1 MTSAPPPDTED
12 PHPPAVSMHWRRAL
26 IAYVLVVL
34 SLAGLGYVAYLDHI
48 IRSQFE
54 GNRWAWP
61 SQVYARP
68 LELFSG
74 APLSS
79 AQFVEEL
86 QLLGYRRTQGERLS
100 GSYIRQ
106 GEEFQVIT
114 RPFTFGD
121 GKEESI
127 PMRVRFENDRLIS
140 VQHLNSGAPLEL
152 VRLDPVLIG
161 KIYPTHNEDRVFV
174 RLNEVPSALIK
185 ALLAIEDRKYYD
197 HHGVDPLAVMRAL
210 WADVRA
216 GEMVQGGST
225 LTQQLVK
232 NFFLTRERTWSRK
245 IKEAIMAWLLE
256 AHYDKDEILEAYCNE
271 IYLGQFGKHAIH
283 GFGRASWFYFRR
295 PLSDLKLPEI
305 ALLVGLV
312 RGPSYYDPRRQPKR
326 ALARRNQVLDIL
338 VEQGGATKKESKV
351 AKSLPLG
358 VPTKASSGGL
368 SFSPA
373 FIDLV
378 RRQVQRD
385 YSEQD
390 LNSAGLQIFTT
401 LDPLIQNQVVNAL
414 SERID
419 KLERQQRLPRDSLE
433 GAAIITSSDNGE
445 VLAVAGGRDADFA
458 GFNRA
463 LDAKRSI
470 GSLVKPAVYLTALSD
485 PKEYTLATLLDDNP
499 LSLKTSGRET
509 WTPYNY
515 DRVFHGNVPLRKA
528 LVHSYN
534 VATVRLGMDVGV
546 GRVLHM
552 MARLGVAE
560 RFRPYPSVLLGS
572 VAMEPFQVTQM
583 YQTFASGGFHTP
595 LRAIREVLSVEGQR
609 LRHYDV
615 TVRQAVEPGPVFL
628 LNRAMQDVMRYG
640 TGASI
645 YSRVPGEWAVAGK
658 TGTTDDLRDSW
669 FAGFTGDRLAVVWL
683 GRDDNRP
690 IGLSGA
696 AGALQAWGDIML
708 RIGAQPL
715 RLEAPSG
722 IEWAWTDPLTGL
734 RTEEGCYG
742 AANIPYM
749 RGSAPVRF
757 AACHSAPIIEF
768 GMEPVIESGIEA
780 VDEVID
786 DVVEKTRGILENVF
800 Q

>member
-1 MTSAPPPDTED
+1 MTSSPSPGSPRQHS
-12 PHPPAVSMHWRRAL
+12 PVVRVHWRRPL
-26 IAYVLVVL
+26 LAYVIVVL
-34 SLAGLGYVAYLDHI
+34 SLAGLGYVAYLDHT

-68 LELFSG
+68 LELFPG
-74 APLSS
+74 ALLSS

-86 QLLGYRRTQGERLS
+86 QLLGYRRIQGERGERLS
-100 GSYIRQ
+100 GSYLRQ
-106 GEEFQVIT
+106 GEEFRVIT

-127 PMRVRFENDRLIS
+127 PVRVRFEGERLVS
-140 VQHLNSGAPLEL
+140 VQHLDSAASLEL

-174 RLNEVPSALIK
+174 RLNEVPPVLIK
-185 ALLAIEDRKYYD
+185 ALLAVEDRKFYD
-197 HHGVDPLAVMRAL
+197 HHGVDFFAVMRAL

-232 NFFLTRERTWSRK
+232 NFFLTSERTLTRK

-256 AHYDKDEILEAYCNE
+256 AHYDKNEILEAYCNE

-338 VEQGGATKKESKV
+338 VSQGGATEKESKV
-351 AKSLPLG
+351 AQALSLG
-358 VPTKASSGGL
+358 VPAKASSGGL

-378 RRQVQRD
+378 RRQLQRD

-390 LNSAGLQIFTT
+390 LNSAGLQVFTT

-485 PKEYTLATLLDDNP
+485 PKQYTLATLLDDNP

-546 GRVLHM
+546 GRVLHT
-552 MARLGVAE
+552 MARLGVVE
-560 RFRPYPSVLLGS
+560 HFRPYPSVLLGA
-572 VAMEPFQVTQM
+572 VAMDPFQVTQM
-583 YQTFASGGFHTP
+583 YQTFASGGFYTP

-615 TVRQAVEPGPVFL
+615 TVRQAVEPAPVFL

-640 TGASI
+640 TGASL
-645 YSRVPGEWAVAGK
+645 YSRIPGEWAVAGK

-683 GRDDNRP
+683 GRDDNRST
-690 IGLSGA
+690 GLSGA
-696 AGALQAWGDIML
+696 TGALQAWGDIML

-715 RLEAPSG
+715 RLEPPSG

-734 RTEEGCYG
+734 RTEEWCYG

-749 RGSAPVRF
+749 RGSAPVR
-757 AACHSAPIIEF
+757 AGPCQSAPIIE
-768 GMEPVIESGIEA
+768 PGIDQGLEA
-780 VDEVID
+780 VDAVVD
-786 DVVEKTRGILENVF
+786 GVVEKTLDILENVF

>member
-1 MTSAPPPDTED
+1 MTSVPAPGAK
-12 PHPPAVSMHWRRAL
+12 HPLSPAPRAHWRRPL
-26 IAYVLVVL
+26 IAYVVVVL
-34 SLAGLGYVAYLDHI
+34 SLAALGYVAYLDHTV
-48 IRSQFE
+48 RSQFE

-68 LELFSG
+68 LELFPD

-79 AQFVEEL
+79 AQFLEEL
-86 QLLGYRRTQGERLS
+86 QLLGYRRSIQSERGERLS
-100 GSYIRQ
+100 GSYLRH
-106 GEEFQVIT
+106 GEEFQVVT

-127 PMRVRFENDRLIS
+127 PVRVRFEGERLVS
-140 VQHLNSGAPLEL
+140 LQHLDSGAPRDL

-161 KIYPTHNEDRVFV
+161 KMYPAHNEDRVFV
-174 RLNEVPSALIK
+174 RLNEVPPTLIK
-185 ALLAIEDRKYYD
+185 ALLAVEDRKFYD
-197 HHGVDPLAVMRAL
+197 HHGVDPLAIMRAL

-216 GEMVQGGST
+216 GELVQGGST

-232 NFFLTRERTWSRK
+232 NFFLTSERSFSRK

-256 AHYDKDEILEAYCNE
+256 VHYDKKEILEAYCNE

-305 ALLVGLV
+305 ALLVGMV

-338 VEQGGATKKESKV
+338 EGQGGITKKESKI
-351 AKSLPLG
+351 AQALSLG
-358 VPTKASSGGL
+358 VQAKASSGGL

-378 RRQVQRD
+378 RRQLQRD

-401 LDPLIQNQVVNAL
+401 LDPLIQNRVVNAL
-414 SERID
+414 SARID
-419 KLERQQRLPRDSLE
+419 RLERQQRLPRDSLE
-433 GAAIITSSDNGE
+433 GAAIITSSGNGE
-445 VLAVAGGRDADFA
+445 VLAVAGGREADFA

-463 LDAKRSI
+463 LDAKRPI
-470 GSLVKPAVYLTALSD
+470 GSLVKPAVYLTALAN
-485 PKEYTLATLLDDNP
+485 PKQYTLATLLDDSP

-509 WTPYNY
+509 WSPANY
-515 DRVFHGNVPLRKA
+515 DRAFHGDVPLRKA
-528 LVHSYN
+528 LAYSYN

-552 MARLGVAE
+552 LARLGVAE
-560 RFRPYPSVLLGS
+560 RFQPYPSVLLGA
-572 VAMEPFQVTQM
+572 VEMDPFQVTQM
-583 YQTFASGGFHTP
+583 YQTLASGGFHTP
-595 LRAIREVLSVEGQR
+595 LRAIREVLSVEGKR

-615 TVRQAVEPGPVFL
+615 TVRQAVEPAPVFL

-640 TGASI
+640 TGASL
-645 YSRVPGEWAVAGK
+645 YSRIPGEWAVAGK

-669 FAGFTGDRLAVVWL
+669 FAGFTGDRLGVVWL
-683 GRDDNRP
+683 GRDDNRST
-690 IGLSGA
+690 GLSGST
-696 AGALQAWGDIML
+696 GALQAWGDIML

-715 RLEAPSG
+715 RLETPAG
-722 IEWAWTDPLTGL
+722 IEWAWTDSATGL
-734 RTEEGCYG
+734 LTEEGCYG
-742 AANIPYM
+742 AINMPYM
-749 RGSAPVRF
+749 RGSRPVR
-757 AACHSAPIIEF
+757 AGPCQSA
-768 GMEPVIESGIEA
+768 PVIEPEMDIMETGDIP
-780 VDEVID
+780 VDEVI
-786 DVVEKTRGILENVF
+786 EKTLDILKGVF
-800 Q
+800 E

>member
-1 MTSAPPPDTED
+1 MTSSSPGQHPSSPPSLGASWQRP
-12 PHPPAVSMHWRRAL
+12 L

-34 SLAGLGYVAYLDHI
+34 TLAALGYVAYLDQTV
-48 IRSQFE
+48 RSQFE

-68 LELFSG
+68 LELFPG

-79 AQFVEEL
+79 AQFLEEL

-100 GSYIRQ
+100 GSYVRR
-106 GEEFQVIT
+106 GEEFQVVT

-121 GKEESI
+121 SREVSI
-127 PMRVRFENDRLIS
+127 PVRVRFEGSRVLS
-140 VQHLNSGAPLEL
+140 VQHMDNGTPLEL

-161 KIYPTHNEDRVFV
+161 KIYPAHNEDRVFV
-174 RLNEVPSALIK
+174 RLNEVPPVLIK
-185 ALLAIEDRKYYD
+185 ALLAVEDRKFQE
-197 HHGVDPLAVMRAL
+197 HHGIDPIAVMRAL

-232 NFFLTRERTWSRK
+232 NFFLTSERTFSRK
-245 IKEAIMAWLLE
+245 VKEAIMAWLLE
-256 AHYDKDEILEAYCNE
+256 VHYDKDEILEAYCNE

-338 VEQGGATKKESKV
+338 VGQGGATAKESKV
-351 AKSLPLG
+351 AQALPLG
-358 VPTKASSGGL
+358 IHTKASGGGL
-368 SFSPA
+368 SFAPA

-378 RRQVQRD
+378 RRQLQRD

-401 LDPLIQNQVVNAL
+401 LDPLIQNGVVNAL
-414 SERID
+414 SDRIA

-433 GAAIITSSDNGE
+433 GAAIVTSSDNGE
-445 VLAVAGGRDADFA
+445 VLAIAGGRDADFA

-470 GSLVKPAVYLTALSD
+470 GSLVKPAVYLTALAN
-485 PKEYTLATLLDDNP
+485 PKQYTLATLLDDSPLTVHNP
-499 LSLKTSGRET
+499 GGEI

-515 DRVFHGNVPLRKA
+515 DRVFHGMVPLKTSLA
-528 LVHSYN
+528 HSYN

-546 GRVLHM
+546 GRVLHTL
-552 MARLGVAE
+552 ARLGVTE
-560 RFRPYPSVLLGS
+560 RFRPYPSALLGA
-572 VAMEPFQVTQM
+572 VALEPFQVAQM
-583 YQTFASGGFHTP
+583 YQTLASGGFHTP
-595 LRAIREVLSVEGQR
+595 LRAIREVLSIEGKS
-609 LRHYDV
+609 LRRYDV
-615 TVRQAVEPGPVFL
+615 TVRQAMEPTSVFL
-628 LNRAMQDVMRYG
+628 LNRAMQEVMRSG
-640 TGASI
+640 TGASL
-645 YSRVPGEWAVAGK
+645 YSRVPWEWAVAGK
-658 TGTTDDLRDSW
+658 TGTTDEMRDSW

-690 IGLSGA
+690 TGLSGA
-696 AGALQAWGDIML
+696 TGALPAWGDIML

-715 RLEAPSG
+715 RLEPPAG
-722 IEWAWTDPLTGL
+722 IEWAWIDPTTGL
-734 RTEEGCYG
+734 LTEEGCYG
-742 AANIPYM
+742 AAQTPFM
-749 RGSAPVRF
+749 LGSTPAAGPCQSAPV
-757 AACHSAPIIEF
+757 
-768 GMEPVIESGIEA
+768 MEPVGDA
-780 VDEVID
+780 VDN
-786 DVVEKTRGILENVF
+786 VVDKTLEILEGMF

>member
-1 MTSAPPPDTED
+1 MNSVPAPGGAERPPS
-12 PHPPAVSMHWRRAL
+12 PARRSHWRRPL
-26 IAYVLVVL
+26 IAYVVVVL
-34 SLAGLGYVAYLDHI
+34 SLAALGYVVYLDHTV
-48 IRSQFE
+48 RKQFE

-68 LELFSG
+68 LELFAG
-74 APLSS
+74 ASLSS
-79 AQFVEEL
+79 AQFLEEL

-100 GSYIRQ
+100 GSYLRR

-127 PMRVRFENDRLIS
+127 PVRVRFQGGRLLS
-140 VQHLNSGAPLEL
+140 LQHLDSGAPLEL

-161 KIYPTHNEDRVFV
+161 KIYPAHNEDRVFV
-174 RLNEVPSALIK
+174 RLNEVPPVLIQ
-185 ALLAIEDRKYYD
+185 ALLAVEDRKFHD
-197 HHGVDPLAVMRAL
+197 HFGIDPFAVMRAL

-232 NFFLTRERTWSRK
+232 NFFLTSERTLSRK

-256 AHYDKDEILEAYCNE
+256 IHYDKKEILEAYSNE

-283 GFGRASWFYFRR
+283 GFARASWFYFRR
-295 PLSDLKLPEI
+295 PLNDLKLPEI

-338 VEQGGATKKESKV
+338 QKQGGITKEESKV
-351 AKSLPLG
+351 AQALSLG
-358 VPTKASSGGL
+358 VQAKASSGGL

-378 RRQVQRD
+378 RRQLQRD

-401 LDPLIQNQVVNAL
+401 LDPLIQNRVVNAL

-445 VLAVAGGRDADFA
+445 VLAVAGGREADFA

-463 LDAKRSI
+463 LDARRSI
-470 GSLVKPAVYLTALSD
+470 GSLVKPAVYLTALAN
-485 PKEYTLATLLDDNP
+485 PKQYTLATLLDDSP
-499 LSLKTSGRET
+499 LSLKNSGGGT
-509 WTPYNY
+509 WTPSNY
-515 DRVFHGNVPLRKA
+515 DRVFHGNVSLRSSLA
-528 LVHSYN
+528 HSYN
-534 VATVRLGMDVGV
+534 ISTVRLGMDVGV

-552 MARLGVAE
+552 MARLGIVE
-560 RFRPYPSVLLGS
+560 RFRPYPSVLLGA
-572 VAMEPFQVTQM
+572 VTMDPFQVTQM
-583 YQTFASGGFHTP
+583 YQTLASGGFHTP
-595 LRAIREVLSVEGQR
+595 LRTIREVLSVEGKR

-615 TVRQAVEPGPVFL
+615 TVRQAVEPAPVFL

-645 YSRVPGEWAVAGK
+645 YARIPGEWAVAGK

-669 FAGFTGDRLAVVWL
+669 FAGFTGDRLGVVWL
-683 GRDDNRP
+683 GRDDNRST
-690 IGLSGA
+690 GLSGA
-696 AGALQAWGDIML
+696 TGALQAWGDIML

-715 RLEAPSG
+715 RLEAPEG
-722 IEWAWTDPLTGL
+722 IEWTWTDPATGL

-742 AANIPYM
+742 ATNIPYM
-749 RGSAPVRF
+749 RGSSPVREGP
-757 AACHSAPIIEF
+757 CQSPPIIESEMDIMDASDSPI
-768 GMEPVIESGIEA
+768 GG
-780 VDEVID
+780 
-786 DVVEKTRGILENVF
+786 VVEKTWDILKGVF
-800 Q
+800 E

>member
-1 MTSAPPPDTED
+1 MTSVPAPSAGRPPSPERN
-12 PHPPAVSMHWRRAL
+12 AHWRRPVL
-26 IAYVLVVL
+26 AYVAVVL
-34 SLAGLGYVAYLDHI
+34 SLAALGYVAYLDHTV
-48 IRSQFE
+48 RTQFE

-68 LELFSG
+68 LELFAG
-74 APLSS
+74 APLGS
-79 AQFVEEL
+79 AQFLEEL
-86 QLLGYRRTQGERLS
+86 QLLGYRRSAHGERLS
-100 GSYIRQ
+100 GSYLRQ

-127 PMRVRFENDRLIS
+127 PLRLRFAGGRLES
-140 VQHLNSGAPLEL
+140 LRHLDSGASLDL

-161 KIYPTHNEDRVFV
+161 KIYPAHNEDRVFV
-174 RLNEVPSALIK
+174 RLNEVPPVLIK
-185 ALLAIEDRKYYD
+185 ALLAVEDRKFYG
-197 HHGVDPLAVMRAL
+197 HNGVDPLAVMRAL

-232 NFFLTRERTWSRK
+232 NFFLTSERSLTRK

-256 AHYDKDEILEAYCNE
+256 IHYGKKEILEAYCNE

-305 ALLVGLV
+305 ALLVGMV

-338 VEQGGATKKESKV
+338 EEQGGITKKESQV
-351 AKSLPLG
+351 AQALPLA
-358 VPTKASSGGL
+358 VQAKASSGGL

-378 RRQVQRD
+378 RRQLQRD
-385 YSEQD
+385 YSEQN

-414 SERID
+414 SARIG

-433 GAAIITSSDNGE
+433 GAAIITSRDNGE
-445 VLAVAGGRDADFA
+445 VLAVAGGREADFA

-463 LDAKRSI
+463 LDATRPI
-470 GSLVKPAVYLTALSD
+470 GSLVKPAVYLTALAN
-485 PKEYTLATLLDDNP
+485 PKQYTLATLLDDSP
-499 LSLKTSGRET
+499 LSLKNSGGGT
-509 WTPYNY
+509 WTPSNY
-515 DRVFHGNVPLRKA
+515 DRAFHGDVSLRA
-528 LVHSYN
+528 SLAHSYN

-560 RFRPYPSVLLGS
+560 SFRPYPSVLLGA
-572 VAMEPFQVTQM
+572 VAMDPFQVTQM
-583 YQTFASGGFHTP
+583 YQTLASGGFHTP
-595 LRAIREVLSVEGQR
+595 LRAIREVLSIEGKR
-609 LRHYDV
+609 LRHYEV
-615 TVRQAVEPGPVFL
+615 TVRQAVEPAPVFL
-628 LNRAMQDVMRYG
+628 LNRAMQDVMRFG
-640 TGASI
+640 TGAAL
-645 YSRVPGEWAVAGK
+645 YSRIPWEWAVAGK

-669 FAGFTGDRLAVVWL
+669 FAGFTGDRLGVVWL
-683 GRDDNRP
+683 GRDDNRST
-690 IGLSGA
+690 GLNGA
-696 AGALQAWGDIML
+696 TGALQAWGDIML

-715 RLEAPSG
+715 RLEAPAG
-722 IEWAWTDPLTGL
+722 IEWIWTDPATGL

-742 AANIPYM
+742 AINIPYM
-749 RGSAPVRF
+749 RGSGPVRMGP
-757 AACHSAPIIEF
+757 CQSAPIIEP
-768 GMEPVIESGIEA
+768 E
-780 VDEVID
+780 ID
-786 DVVEKTRGILENVF
+786 IMDTGDTPIDGVVEKTLDILKGVF
-800 Q
+800 D

>member
-1 MTSAPPPDTED
+1 MTSAPSGQPS
-12 PHPPAVSMHWRRAL
+12 PAARVHWRRPL
-26 IAYVLVVL
+26 IAYVIVVL
-34 SLAGLGYVAYLDHI
+34 SLASLGYVAYLDHTV
-48 IRSQFE
+48 RNQFE

-68 LELFSG
+68 LELFPG

-86 QLLGYRRTQGERLS
+86 QLLGYRRSSQSERGERLS
-100 GSYIRQ
+100 GSYMRH
-106 GEEFQVIT
+106 GEEFQVVT

-121 GKEESI
+121 GKEPSI
-127 PMRVRFENDRLIS
+127 PVRVRFERNRL
-140 VQHLNSGAPLEL
+140 VNMQHLDSGAPLEL

-161 KIYPTHNEDRVFV
+161 KIYPSHNEDRVFV
-174 RLNEVPSALIK
+174 RLNEVPPALIQ
-185 ALLAIEDRKYYD
+185 ALLAVEDRKFYD
-197 HHGVDPLAVMRAL
+197 HHGIDPYAIMRAL

-232 NFFLTRERTWSRK
+232 NFFLTSERTLSRK
-245 IKEAIMAWLLE
+245 LKEAIMAWLLE
-256 AHYDKDEILEAYCNE
+256 MHYDKKEILEAYCNE

-326 ALARRNQVLDIL
+326 ATARRNQVLDIL
-338 VEQGGATKKESKV
+338 VKQAGITEKE
-351 AKSLPLG
+351 AKTAQALSLG
-358 VPTKASSGGL
+358 VPAKASSGGL

-378 RRQVQRD
+378 RRQLQRD

-390 LNSAGLQIFTT
+390 LNSTGLQIFTT
-401 LDPLIQNQVVNAL
+401 LDPLIQNQTVNAL
-414 SERID
+414 SERIA

-445 VLAVAGGRDADFA
+445 VLAIAGGRDADFA

-470 GSLVKPAVYLTALSD
+470 GSLVKPAVYLTALMN
-485 PKEYTLATLLDDNP
+485 PKQYTLATLLDDSPFTLKNP
-499 LSLKTSGRET
+499 GGGV
-509 WTPYNY
+509 WTPNNY
-515 DRVFHGNVPLRKA
+515 DKAFHGNVPLKTA
-528 LVHSYN
+528 LAHSYN
-534 VATVRLGMDVGV
+534 IPTVRLGMDVGV
-546 GRVLHM
+546 GRVLHT
-552 MARLGVAE
+552 MARLGVVE
-560 RFRPYPSVLLGS
+560 RYRPYPSVLLGA
-572 VAMEPFQVTQM
+572 VAMDPFQVTQM

-595 LRAIREVLSVEGQR
+595 LRAIREVLSVEGKR

-615 TVRQAVEPGPVFL
+615 SVRQAVEPAPVFL

-640 TGASI
+640 TGASL
-645 YSRVPGEWAVAGK
+645 YSRIPGEWAVAGK

-690 IGLSGA
+690 TGLSGST
-696 AGALQAWGDIML
+696 GALQAWGDIML

-715 RLEAPSG
+715 RLKPPPG
-722 IEWAWTDPLTGL
+722 IEWAWTDPATGL
-734 RTEEGCYG
+734 RTSEGCYG
-742 AANIPYM
+742 AVNLPYM
-749 RGSAPVRF
+749 HGSSPVRMGV
-757 AACHSAPIIEF
+757 CQSSPIIEEGF
-768 GMEPVIESGIEA
+768 DA
-780 VDEVID
+780 VETVID
-786 DVVEKTRGILENVF
+786 SVVEKTLNILEGIF